1 MMSDTLDVRTAHT
14 IQVDPVAAA
23 GELARD
29 LRQEIPALVLLFAS
43 SRLDVNAL
51 VPLLDDQLPDH
62 DVIGCTTSGEISP
75 AGFHERSAVAMS
87 LGGVR
92 WHAERITPLSR
103 FTHAMGS
110 QAVARACAGLG
121 VAPDRSGDSVVGL
134 VFIDGLQAAEEM
146 LMASLGIAAPSL
158 PIVGASAS
166 DDFAFEHT
174 HVFFGGAAHEDSAMF
189 LMLRVPGPMH
199 LLKQQHFRRTDRKV
213 VVTGAL
219 PHRRR
224 VTELDGKPAA
234 QVYARLLGEPL
245 GALSRHA
252 RFLLP
257 FSVTIRGEPF
267 IRSVMRVEPGEGL
280 HFACAVEEGVVL
292 TLMRPGDLVA
302 STREGIAAAR
312 RAVGGTM
319 AAMLAFNCLGR
330 LFEARDSGRAD
341 ELAEAFHGCPVAGFH
356 TYGEQYASLH
366 VNHTLT
372 GLVLGPGASG

>member
-1 MMSDTLDVRTAHT
+1 MSEPLAVRTART
-14 IQVDPVAAA
+14 AQIDPDAAA
-23 GELARD
+23 RELARD
-29 LRQEIPALVLLFAS
+29 LRHDAPALVLLFAS
-43 SRLDVNAL
+43 SHLDVDAL
-51 VPLLDDQLPDH
+51 VQQLDQRLPGH
-62 DVIGCTTSGEISP
+62 DVLGCTTSGEISP
-75 AGFHERSAVAMS
+75 VGFHERSAVALS
-87 LGGVR
+87 LCGVR
-92 WHAERITPLSR
+92 WHAERIAPLSR
-103 FTHAMGS
+103 FTHGMGS
-110 QAVARACAGLG
+110 RAVSSACAGLG
-121 VAPDRSGDSVVGL
+121 VAADRPGESIVGL

-174 HVFFGGAAHEDSAMF
+174 HVFHGGSAHEDSAVF
-189 LMLRVPGPMH
+189 LMLKVPGPMH

-219 PHRRR
+219 PHQRR

-245 GALSRHA
+245 GALSRRG

-257 FSVTIRGEPF
+257 FSVMIQGEPF

-292 TLMRPGDLVA
+292 TLMRPGDLIA

-330 LFEARDSGRAD
+330 LFEARDSGRTD
-341 ELAEAFHGCPVAGFH
+341 ELAAAFHGCPVAGLH
-356 TYGEQYASLH
+356 TYGEQYAALH

-372 GLVLGPGASG
+372 GLVLGPGGAR